1 MKIVNFRVN
10 EYICELLYQGSKH
23 SIVAHFLGISTIL
36 FIFKPLISPLA
47 FFSLAFIFLIAIIAR
62 SMSLWF
68 YFKRVKST
76 QNIKFWYLIYLFG
89 LLSSSLVWA
98 IMIALLFPKQPPSY
112 QLLIIIIAMGFI
124 AGAIMTMS
132 ADKLMVLV
140 FTQPVVVSIIM
151 QLYYSNDSIYQI
163 TAGLLVFLNMP
174 IITSVLTSSEESF
187 RLYQSAL
194 LDRQMNAEKTDFLAK
209 MSHELRTP
217 MNAVIGIGYLLEKTD
232 LSTSQHA
239 YLLKLQQASNSLLGI
254 INSILDFSRIEAGQM
269 ALENIPFDL
278 RDVMKTVSTHIETQ
292 VKQKSLHFDVKIDEN
307 ITHYL
312 IGDPLRLTQVL
323 TNLTANAVK
332 FTQQGHV
339 KIHVSQKEQDKNATQ
354 LLFKVIDTGIG
365 IQEDDKKKLFVSF
378 SQVNSSDSREYGGTG
393 LGLSICKNLLRLMN
407 SDINVDSVFGTG
419 STFFFSIDFK
429 KASKACIEAYLSS
442 QEDLSSAL
450 DLIPELQGKQVLL
463 VDDDHLNKMV
473 AAEIF
478 NSFGLNVSV
487 ANDANAAF
495 LLLNEGLVD
504 VIFMDINMPKMTG
517 YEALAVI
524 RDHPD
529 WYDIPVIALTA
540 NASNIERKKALD
552 HGMDDFLT
560 KPINPS
566 QLRQALLKWIPHE
579 EMSIQTEVEVNLLEV
594 IEETLD
600 SETEIEE
607 KLKSMQVMLG
617 HEFSKK
623 LFKSVDTVIIQER
636 PVLIH
641 LLQQQKMTEA
651 YDIAHRLKGSLSLY
665 NSRTLDRLLFEIEE
679 KQIKT
684 PQIDSICLDLQTEF
698 NFIQSAIK
706 PYL

>member
-1 MKIVNFRVN
+1 MKIVKFRVN

-23 SIVAHFLGISTIL
+23 STVAHFLGISTIL
-36 FIFKPLISPLA
+36 FIFKPLISPLVL
-47 FFSLAFIFLIAIIAR
+47 FFIVFFFLIAIIAR
-62 SMSLWF
+62 SISLWF
-68 YFKRVKST
+68 YFRRVKST
-76 QNIKFWYLIYLFG
+76 QNIKFWYLVYLFG

-98 IMIALLFPKQPPSY
+98 IMIALLFPKQSPSY
-112 QLLIIIIAMGFI
+112 QLLIITVAMGFI

-140 FTQPVVVSIIM
+140 FTQPIVFSVIL

-163 TAGLLVFLNMP
+163 TAGLLIFLNMP

-209 MSHELRTP
+209 MIHELRTP

-232 LSTSQHA
+232 LSTSQQA
-239 YLLKLQQASNSLLGI
+239 YLLKLQHASNSLLGI

-278 RDVMKTVSTHIETQ
+278 RDVMKTVSTHVETQ

-393 LGLSICKNLLRLMN
+393 LGLSICKNLLRLMG
-407 SDINVDSVFGTG
+407 SDIDVDSVFGTG
-419 STFFFSIDFK
+419 STFSFSVDFE

-450 DLIPELQGKQVLL
+450 NLIPELQGKQVLL

-495 LLLNEGLVD
+495 LRLNKGLVD

-524 RDHPD
+524 RDNPD

-540 NASNIERKKALD
+540 NASNIEKKKALD

-579 EMSIQTEVEVNLLEV
+579 EITIQTEDEVNLLEV

-617 HEFSKK
+617 REFSKK
-623 LFKSVDTVIIQER
+623 LFKSVDRVIIQER

-641 LLQQQKMTEA
+641 SLQQQKMKETF
-651 YDIAHRLKGSLSLY
+651 DIAHRLKGSLSLY
-665 NSRTLDRLLFEIEE
+665 NSRTLDRLLCKIEE

-684 PQIDSICLDLQTEF
+684 RQVDSICLELQMEF

-706 PYL
+706 HAL